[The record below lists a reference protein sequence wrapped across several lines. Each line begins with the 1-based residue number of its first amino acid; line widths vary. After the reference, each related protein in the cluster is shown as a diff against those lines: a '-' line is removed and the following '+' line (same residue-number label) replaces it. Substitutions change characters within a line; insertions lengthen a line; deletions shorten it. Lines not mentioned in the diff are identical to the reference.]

1 MQDVIVRTRSYTIIS
16 FDELKEALRS
26 MRMILEKE
34 FETWHF
40 TNQDIGSSSQRNSY
54 DVKQIQPNRSR

>member
-1 MQDVIVRTRSYTIIS
+1 MQDVIVRTRSFTIIS
-16 FDELKEALRS
+16 FDELKEALRN

-40 TNQDIGSSSQRNSY
+40 TNQDIW
-54 DVKQIQPNRSR
+54 